1 MNPSQHRDISGDQ
14 HLNIRTATV
23 EDLDQICALADE
35 IAEFHNKNEPKV
47 FAHADRQRDR
57 EFWRSSIVQL
67 DGTVLV
73 AAKATEILGF
83 ITAKVSEA
91 LAPSFLVP
99 RKVCRIGTIIVSS
112 QSKRQGV
119 GTQLLRSI
127 EAWAL
132 AQSAVETRL
141 EVFAFNSQ
149 ALCFYSNLGYAT
161 QSHIMHRSLS
171 EHATLQP
178 AV

>member
-47 FAHADRQRDR
+47 FAQADRQRDR

-73 AAKATEILGF
+73 AVKATEILGF

-112 QSKRQGV
+112 QYKRQGV

-149 ALCFYSNLGYAT
+149 ALGFYSSLGYAT
-161 QSHIMHRSLS
+161 QSHIMYRSLS
-171 EHATLQP
+171 EHAALQP
-178 AV
+178 AA